1 VSWFQGTPTEFC
13 YSWILPLYFRASV
26 PLLWV
31 CLAHVPGSP
40 RTGWRPPWVGGGVNT
55 CMCLRGAAGFLRP
68 GRLQPVRGGATPAE
82 RPFPRSEQRRRK
94 IGGDLAPPPERSQ
107 RMAWNRWAPLLAS
120 PCHFSHPTPLHC
132 GARTLGGEGASPAP
146 PQVPH
151 SGQGAVGVGRG
162 ECEEEAVALV
172 AKMSHCLLGCHVWIF
187 EGGLLSVLSP
197 GRAQTL
203 RFE

>member
-94 IGGDLAPPPERSQ
+94 IGGDLAPPPQKDLREWPGTGGRPFSQ
-107 RMAWNRWAPLLAS
+107 VLVTS
-120 PCHFSHPTPLHC
+120 PTP
-132 GARTLGGEGASPAP
+132 
-146 PQVPH
+146 PH
-151 SGQGAVGVGRG
+151 STVAPGRWEG
-162 ECEEEAVALV
+162 KVHPLHPLKCHTLARVQSGWGGGSVKKRRWPWWPKCLTVCLV
-172 AKMSHCLLGCHVWIF
+172 AMCGSLKVAFS
-187 EGGLLSVLSP
+187 LSSP
-197 GRAQTL
+197 QEERKP
-203 RFE
+203 